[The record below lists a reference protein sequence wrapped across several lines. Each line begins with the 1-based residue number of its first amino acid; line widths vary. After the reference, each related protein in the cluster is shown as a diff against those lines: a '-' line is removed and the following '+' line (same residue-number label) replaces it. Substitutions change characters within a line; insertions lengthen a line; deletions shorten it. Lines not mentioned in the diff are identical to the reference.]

1 MTVFLTSQSHIVVVD
16 PRPHNYHELAALAS
30 HNGWHIHLLTNASAT
45 MRLARSTHVA
55 LWMIN
60 VRLPDMSGFDLLEM
74 IRDQLADAR
83 VRRGR
88 LLQRGARS
96 PGLPIRR
103 VLCLQKRRRCIGL
116 PCAIGRASRSKH
128 DSAPSTFAARPPP
141 PPDSARSKNFP
152 VTLSQ
157 QQKFRPKPQPIGND
171 HLIRNLLML
180 TRSRPLLIATL
191 SVYLPC

>member
-83 VRRGR
+83 VFVVADCYNAEHEARACRFGAFYVCKSAAAALDCRALLDELLDLNTISAEHLRGPPTPAPR
-88 LLQRGARS
+88 FRS
-96 PGLPIRR
+96 IE
-103 VLCLQKRRRCIGL
+103 KF
-116 PCAIGRASRSKH
+116 SSH
-128 DSAPSTFAARPPP
+128 TFAAAEVPPET
-141 PPDSARSKNFP
+141 STHR
-152 VTLSQ
+152 Q
-157 QQKFRPKPQPIGND
+157 
-171 HLIRNLLML
+171 
-180 TRSRPLLIATL
+180 
-191 SVYLPC
+191 